1 MSTAVS
7 AWARAAVVSL
17 LLAAAAAVLRGAAA
31 RGAPHQSLPLPVS
44 APPTLTLGPAAGAP
58 RVVIFSDY
66 ECVGCAALERELGP
80 RLRAWAAAGRLRLE
94 IRHFPLAPHRRA
106 RRAAAWAICAAW
118 AGRGWE
124 MHDALL
130 ASSAWRGPGPSA
142 PALAALAHSLGLQQR
157 TMERCAQERAA
168 TERLTDD
175 LALGR
180 AAEVAAVPAVFLNGR
195 ALDVPS
201 PRTLLGAVE
210 RAMQ

>member
-7 AWARAAVVSL
+7 AWARAAVVAL

-80 RLRAWAAAGRLRLE
+80 RLRAWAGGGWRSDTFPSRRIAAHGAPPPGRSA
-94 IRHFPLAPHRRA
+94 RHGPDGDGRCTTRCSRAPHGVDR
-106 RRAAAWAICAAW
+106 
-118 AGRGWE
+118 
-124 MHDALL
+124 
-130 ASSAWRGPGPSA
+130 A

-195 ALDVPS
+195 ALEVRS